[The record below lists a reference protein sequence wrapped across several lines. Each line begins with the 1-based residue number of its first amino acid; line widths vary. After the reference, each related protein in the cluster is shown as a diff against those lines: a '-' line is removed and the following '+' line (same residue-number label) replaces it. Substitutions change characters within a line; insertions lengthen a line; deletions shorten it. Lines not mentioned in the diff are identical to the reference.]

1 MSESSKPKVLIVDDS
16 EINRSLLIDMLGEQ
30 YEIIE
35 ARDGEQA
42 MDLIWRMGHE
52 LAIMLLDIVMPGV
65 DGFAV
70 LEEMN
75 RNSWMINSIPV
86 IVISSEAGS
95 NILNRAFELGVVDF
109 ISRPFNFL
117 IVQKRVKNAIM
128 LYVKQKKLSSIVE
141 SEIYENEK
149 RSSLLIMVL
158 SHVVEFRNK
167 ESGLH
172 VMNINTATRMLLK
185 CLVKKTKKYA
195 LTSSDISAIAMA
207 SSLHDIGKI
216 SIPAEIL
223 NKPGRLTK
231 EEFEVMKTHT
241 EAGAFML
248 EDIPFGQDDYL
259 LKTAYQIC
267 RWHHE
272 RYDGRGYPDGLIGDA
287 IPIAAQVVGLAD
299 VYDALTSERV
309 YKPAFAHDE
318 AMRMIL
324 QGECGVF
331 NPLLLE
337 CLKES
342 ELDLE
347 KALKKDF
354 FENRVQSDVHKIT
367 EERYGNIDNIASMR
381 TLKLL
386 EYERNKAR
394 FYASLS
400 EDVFFDYSV
409 NPDLLTITG
418 QGLKRFDIP
427 ETMYYPI
434 RNEKLLSVIRK
445 EDLEALA
452 EKLKSAKDEDVR
464 IRCDVELMVDGKP
477 EWNRIV
483 ARPVRAS
490 DGSHEFRGA
499 IGVVSNIQKDYMKIL
514 EMEERARK
522 NLAGHEAYLATDIET
537 RLY

>member
-65 DGFAV
+65 DGFEV

-185 CLVKKTKKYA
+185 CLVKKTKKYS

-259 LKTAYQIC
+259 LKTAHQIC

-272 RYDGRGYPDGLIGDA
+272 RYDGRGYPDGLIGDH
-287 IPIAAQVVGLAD
+287 D
-299 VYDALTSERV
+299 
-309 YKPAFAHDE
+309 PAGR
-318 AMRMIL
+318 MR
-324 QGECGVF
+324 G
-331 NPLLLE
+331 
-337 CLKES
+337 
-342 ELDLE
+342 
-347 KALKKDF
+347 
-354 FENRVQSDVHKIT
+354 VQSASPRVP
-367 EERYGNIDNIASMR
+367 ER
-381 TLKLL
+381 
-386 EYERNKAR
+386 E
-394 FYASLS
+394 
-400 EDVFFDYSV
+400 
-409 NPDLLTITG
+409 
-418 QGLKRFDIP
+418 
-427 ETMYYPI
+427 
-434 RNEKLLSVIRK
+434 
-445 EDLEALA
+445 
-452 EKLKSAKDEDVR
+452 
-464 IRCDVELMVDGKP
+464 
-477 EWNRIV
+477 
-483 ARPVRAS
+483 
-490 DGSHEFRGA
+490 
-499 IGVVSNIQKDYMKIL
+499 
-514 EMEERARK
+514 
-522 NLAGHEAYLATDIET
+522 
-537 RLY
+537 